1 MVRLCG
7 AALGFLAFTVTVG
20 LGMAAEIPHD
30 VIIFR
35 AISAMFIFFLLG
47 LFTGWVANRVIDE
60 HVLAMHRTM
69 FSEIDEED
77 RKDAANG
84 AGENAGEGTAANRQE
99 GNTTTAATMTA
110 GVSS

>member
-35 AISAMFIFFLLG
+35 AISAMFLFFLLG

-60 HVLAMHRTM
+60 HALAMHRAM
-69 FSEIDEED
+69 FSEIEEED
-77 RKDAANG
+77 PKAAANR
-84 AGENAGEGTAANRQE
+84 AGENAGEGAATNRRE
-99 GNTTTAATMTA
+99 ENTTTAATVTA
-110 GVSS
+110 GV